1 MDTHARIIMTIVLG
15 LAISTLSF
23 WIALNILDR
32 GVYSVLK
39 SVFP

>member
-1 MDTHARIIMTIVLG
+1 MEVRG
-15 LAISTLSF
+15 LALRIVVALAIGVLSF

-32 GVYSVLK
+32 GFYAVFQ

>member
-1 MDTHARIIMTIVLG
+1 MELRTLLLRSSLG
-15 LAISTLSF
+15 LAIGGLSF

-32 GVYSVLK
+32 GFYAVFR